1 MFGARVCVCVCLC
14 VCVRVCW
21 YSNWAHLDRIPSPPL
36 LLARFKSDDSVSS
49 GGFTFNYFATDA
61 SGSCG
66 DGVVSALE
74 ACDPALSPACRF
86 DCTTTSADNVGTL
99 PTKRSH
105 GEMIFCLL
113 FGRLLWPTTYPA
125 LLISLPFSPGMVVRS
140 NSGTYACDLVYATN
154 NETASITYEPTKNT
168 VHIWLACLRDLCAVF
183 LPPPI
188 PA

>member
-1 MFGARVCVCVCLC
+1 MC
-14 VCVRVCW
+14 VCW
-21 YSNWAHLDRIPSPPL
+21 YSYWVHLHRNPSLPL
-36 LLARFKSDDSVSS
+36 FLARFKSDDSVSS

-86 DCTTTSADNVGTL
+86 DCTTTSADNVGTST
-99 PTKRSH
+99 TKRSH
-105 GEMIFCLL
+105 GEMIFFFFFCLL
-113 FGRLLWPTTYPA
+113 FGRLLWPTIFFG

-140 NSGTYACDLVYATN
+140 NSGTYACDLVYAAN
-154 NETASITYEPTKNT
+154 NETASITYEPIKNT

-183 LPPPI
+183 LVFSN
-188 PA
+188 